1 MRSLIL
7 YVNDQE
13 KQSNKIMSI
22 LTDRHAL
29 RSKTSER
36 IEKTLNLID
45 LSIFLITAR
54 FGFITTTCTHGFEK
68 IWTAS
73 CSMAKSG
80 F

>member
-22 LTDRHAL
+22 WTDRHAL

-36 IEKTLNLID
+36 IEK
-45 LSIFLITAR
+45 
-54 FGFITTTCTHGFEK
+54 K
-68 IWTAS
+68 P
-73 CSMAKSG
+73 
-80 F
+80 